1 MISYINILRT
11 IAIIGVIIVHSAGPL
26 LSITDNESYWWTGN
40 VYDGLV
46 RWCVPVFVMISGAL
60 LLNPEKN
67 DSLQVFLNKR
77 ASKIILPFIFW
88 ILFYEAWKYRGD
100 LGNVSIPA
108 AIKEMMSGSVYF
120 HLWFL
125 YMIVGIYL
133 ITPLIQIIIRNSSK
147 TIIEYYLIIWFITSS
162 LFTLFP
168 YLLDVRIGL
177 QLPYFTGYLGYFILG
192 YYLHRFSMPSKINK
206 LIYAGGAGGLL
217 ITLIGTYIGTKRAGI
232 FDGYFYEYH
241 SPNTVLASIAIFV
254 LFKNIDW
261 DSLFP
266 KDGRFMKWITS
277 ISIASF
283 GIYLIHPLV
292 MDILKSHKMMN
303 LIGFKINYQLIHPVI
318 GTPVTIILV
327 LLVSHLIISIMRKIP
342 FIQRL
347 VP

>member
-1 MISYINILRT
+1 MISYINILRS

-26 LSITDNESYWWTGN
+26 LSITDNQSYWWTGN
-40 VYDGLV
+40 IYDGLV

-60 LLNPEKN
+60 LLNPDKN
-67 DSLQVFLNKR
+67 DSLHVFLNKR
-77 ASKIILPFIFW
+77 ASKIILPFVFW
-88 ILFYEAWKYRGD
+88 IVFYTIWKYKSD
-100 LGNVSIPA
+100 LGSMSIPA
-108 AIKEMMSGSVYF
+108 AVKEMMSGNVYF

-133 ITPLIQIIIRNSSK
+133 ITPLIQIIIRHGNRQ
-147 TIIEYYLIIWFITSS
+147 IIEYYLIIWFITSS

-192 YYLHRFSMPSKINK
+192 YYLHHFNLTSKMKKI
-206 LIYAGGAGGLL
+206 IYAGGAIGLL
-217 ITLIGTYIGTKRAGI
+217 VTLFGTYIGTERADF

-254 LFKNIDW
+254 LFRSINW
-261 DSLFP
+261 DSMLP
-266 KDGRFMKWITS
+266 KDGQFMKWMNS

-292 MDILKSHKMMN
+292 MNVIASDEMMK
-303 LIGFKINYQLIHPVI
+303 LIGFKINYSLIHPVI
-318 GTPVTIILV
+318 GTPITIIVV
-327 LLVSHLIISIMRKIP
+327 LLLSHLSIWIMRKIP
-342 FIQRL
+342 FVQKL